1 MFKHTLLP
9 TLSALVAFHAA
20 PFELQAKPASPQA
33 VLDQALQDLIRV
45 AEASRGVSAV
55 QLSQKTRPV
64 LEKLF
69 NFESLTKR
77 AVGQGWR
84 ELSADQQKQ
93 AVGLFSEILIR
104 SYASRF
110 DWDSKL
116 EIQFSPPVDLGG
128 GRVEVLAM
136 TRYGNNNVKV
146 LYRMEPAANGWAVY
160 DVVIEGVSLAA
171 NYRAQFDSIRQRGG
185 GEALLKLMQE
195 NLKQS
200 ANKPA

>member
-1 MFKHTLLP
+1 MFRHTLLP
-9 TLSALVAFHAA
+9 ALSALVVFHAT
-20 PFELQAKPASPQA
+20 PSHLQAKPASPQA

-84 ELSADQQKQ
+84 ELSPDQQKQ
-93 AVGLFSEILIR
+93 AVALFSEILIR

-116 EIQFSPPVDLGG
+116 EIQFSQPVDLGG